1 MMNRKKIEQILM
13 VVGPILLFI
22 LVLLVVLSFNKD
34 SENVFIDDKPPV
46 DQNVDYFENISD
58 MSEEEIRE
66 LVEQKR

>member
-1 MMNRKKIEQILM
+1 M

-66 LVEQKR
+66 LVEQKDWFYRIFLKN